1 MRKFMVAGAAV
12 ATALLL
18 SVSISTMALASPA
31 ASGAV
36 LTWGHANGI
45 NVGKNQIL
53 KANLAPKAKG
63 IFVSDPTSGGTI
75 TCTKSSFT
83 AKVTNNPKKPGTA
96 TESLTAQTFSDCKA
110 TGNPDITG
118 VKSVLID
125 HLPYK
130 TTISDKKGD
139 PVTVSDSET
148 TLNLDS
154 TVGLIT
160 CVYKATTTTGSA
172 SNKTQAIT
180 FTSQTFK
187 KLSGPEV
194 CTNSGKFSASY
205 GPVIDTNVKGDP
217 HVFVN

>member
-1 MRKFMVAGAAV
+1 MRKLMIAGAAV

-18 SVSISTMALASPA
+18 SASMSATAFASPA
-31 ASGAV
+31 ATHDV
-36 LTWGHANGI
+36 LTWGKAGGV

-53 KANLAPKAKG
+53 KANLASKAKAV
-63 IFVSDPTSGGTI
+63 FASSPASGGTI

-83 AKVTNNPKKPGTA
+83 AKVTGNPAKPGTA
-96 TESLTAQTFSDCKA
+96 TESLTAQTFSKCTA
-110 TGNPDITG
+110 SGNPDITG

-139 PVTVSDSET
+139 PVKVSDSET

-154 TVGLIT
+154 TVGVIT

-172 SNKTQAIT
+172 TNKTQTIT
-180 FTSQTFK
+180 FTKQTFK
-187 KLSGPEV
+187 KLSGPAV
-194 CTNSGKFSASY
+194 CTGSGAFSASY
-205 GPVIDTNVKGDP
+205 GPVTDTSVKGDP